1 MQHKLTITIDED
13 IYRGLQQQV
22 GRGHISSFIEAL
34 VRPHILTEQDL
45 DDGYRAMAAD
55 EEREAEAKEWVEG
68 LIGDGL
74 E

>member
-1 MQHKLTITIDED
+1 MRISI
-13 IYRGLQQQV
+13 GVCSSSV

>member
-13 IYRGLQQQV
+13 IYRGLRQQV
-22 GRGHISSFIEAL
+22 GRGHISRFIEDL
-34 VRPHILTEQDL
+34 VRPHIFTQQDL

-55 EEREAEAKEWVEG
+55 LEYEAEAREWVEG
-68 LIGDGL
+68 LIGDGI